1 MNVAESCMS
10 RLPLLFL
17 LAGFASAFAS
27 QPASAQAASTA
38 GTSIE
43 DLNELSLEDLM
54 KVQVRSASKYA
65 QSVSQA
71 PSAVQVISAED
82 IRRHGWRTLAEALD
96 SLPGMYA
103 SSDRAFA
110 FVGARGFMV
119 PGDYNMRFLLLL
131 DGQPLNDNLYDQA
144 NLGHEFRI
152 DMGLIDRIEY
162 VPGPGSSIYGANA
175 MFGVINVLTRS
186 AKNLP
191 ALSAGMQWQSDGWR
205 ELHAVASRRAD
216 GDMPDLIMSVSRAD
230 KLGQDLQYPGAT
242 GLLTGNGKPSPDGMT
257 HGLDMLTVTR
267 LFAGLKQ
274 GGFAMSAWAA
284 RRDVHPSSALYGSNF
299 DDGRLHLIDS
309 SYGLMSSYQK
319 ALTATTQFD
328 ARFAYQRITYQGDAP
343 YTDSVAGGYVNRDE
357 AKGSWLSGE
366 ARLMYTGWDDHK
378 WIAGID
384 FQSDLD
390 AIQKNADISVS
401 VNTPLSISTPGKRY
415 GFYLQDEWNFLPD
428 WRLNAGLR
436 TDRNSDSQFHTSP
449 RLALIWNPSSDLTL
463 KLLGGRAYR
472 AANAYESAYAR
483 DQVYLANPKL
493 APETIRTLEA
503 IAEYQINSHQEM
515 GLSLFDYRLSDLIR
529 QVDLGGGL
537 FQYQNHPS
545 VTAQGVE
552 LFHRLRTRDGLVV
565 NTSFAFN
572 HSRDMNG
579 MSLGNSPRWISKL
592 RASRAL
598 WNDNWVGGLE
608 FNALGPRTLDWRGT
622 RTAMGTQSVLN
633 LTLNITKLLPGLD
646 LQLRVANAL
655 DRRILYPASDEAPTS
670 TLPGD
675 GRQWQLGLNYA
686 F

>member
-1 MNVAESCMS
+1 MNLTDSCIS

-17 LAGFASAFAS
+17 LAGMVSVFPST
-27 QPASAQAASTA
+27 QVWAQASDVA
-38 GTSIE
+38 GATI
-43 DLNELSLEDLM
+43 DNLNKLSLEDLL

-65 QSVSQA
+65 QSTSHA
-71 PSAVQVISAED
+71 PSAVQIISAED

-103 SSDRAFA
+103 SSDRAYA

-152 DMGLIDRIEY
+152 DMRLIDRIEY

-186 AKNLP
+186 ARQMP
-191 ALSAGMQWQSDGWR
+191 GYSAGMQWQSHGWR
-205 ELHAVASRRAD
+205 ELYATASRNAD
-216 GDMPDLIMSVSRAD
+216 TDLPELILSVSRAD
-230 KLGQDLQYPGAT
+230 QQGRDLQYPGAV
-242 GLLTGNGKPSPDGMT
+242 GLLTANGRPSVDGMT
-257 HGLDMLTVTR
+257 HGLDVLAVTR
-267 LFAGLKQ
+267 LFVGLRQ
-274 GGFAMSAWAA
+274 DNFAMSAWAA

-309 SYGLMSSYQK
+309 SYGVTASYQK
-319 ALTATTQFD
+319 ELASTLQLD
-328 ARFAYQRITYQGDAP
+328 ARFAYQKITYQGDAP
-343 YTDSVAGGYVNRDE
+343 YTNPAVGSYVNRDT

-366 ARLMYTGWDDHK
+366 ARVMYTGLADHK
-378 WIAGID
+378 WIAGLD

-390 AIQKNADISVS
+390 AIQKNADLNVA
-401 VNTPLSISTPGKRY
+401 VNPPLSISTPHKRY
-415 GFYLQDEWNFLPD
+415 GVYLQDEWNFLPE
-428 WRLNAGLR
+428 WRLNAGIR
-436 TDRNSDSQFHTSP
+436 ADRNSYSQLRMSP
-449 RLALIWNPSSDLTL
+449 RLALIWNASPDLTL

-483 DQVYLANPKL
+483 DQVYLANPTL

-503 IAEYQINSHQEM
+503 IAEYRIDSRQEL
-515 GLSLFDYRLSDLIR
+515 GLSVFDYQLSNLIS
-529 QVDLGGGL
+529 QIDLGGGL

-545 VTAQGVE
+545 VRAQGLE
-552 LFHRLRTRDGLVV
+552 LFHRLRSRGDITV
-565 NTSFAFN
+565 NSSVAFN
-572 HSRDMNG
+572 RSRDATG
-579 MSLGNSPRWISKL
+579 MTLGNSPRWIAKL
-592 RASRAL
+592 RGSRSL
-598 WNDNWVGGLE
+598 WTANWIAALE

-622 RTAMGTQSVLN
+622 RAPMGSQAVLN
-633 LTLNITKLLPGLD
+633 LTLNIVKVLPGLD
-646 LQLRVANAL
+646 LQLRVVNAL
-655 DRRILYPASDEAPTS
+655 DRRIVYPASNEAPTS

-675 GRQWQLGLNYA
+675 GRQWQLGLSYA